1 MRGDDRPLSGAG
13 RWSARHERRTHNTSP
28 HDRRV
33 ITMFRTVRRLGAQ
46 AALILAIGSAVLLSR
61 GGREAVA
68 VPLRPALDPAPITAP
83 LARPSLPVP
92 APGVRV
98 VLALPWTNGSAEL
111 ASEVLAAR
119 YGADLSDSR

>member
-1 MRGDDRPLSGAG
+1 M
-13 RWSARHERRTHNTSP
+13 
-28 HDRRV
+28 V
-33 ITMFRTVRRLGAQ
+33 RTVRRLGVQ
-46 AALILAIGSAVLLSR
+46 AALILAIGSGVLLSR

-68 VPLRPALDPAPITAP
+68 LTLRPALDPAPITAP
-83 LARPSLPVP
+83 MARPHALAP

-119 YGADLSDSR
+119 YGTGLSDSR